1 MFIKN
6 RRLFFLLFTVFFA
19 LFFCQAFPL
28 AVYASD
34 NVELVV
40 TNGIRRKS
48 DSQLNMYGTS
58 NSFYNYYRVFYAS
71 GADLNSLGD
80 LYLKNTNTNSVTLQ
94 ICSST
99 KSKPAWNPLSGSTIY
114 NYNFTSSLLY
124 TKTYSGNSTYKIDYS
139 SFDDN
144 LYYYFFTGPTANTT
158 TVLSTNLYAEAAA
171 APTPTPVPT
180 PTPTPTPTPV
190 PTPTP
195 DVGDYPGKAI
205 VDQFSISQNEAVYP
219 NQSFK
224 VFPYSVEI
232 AESTDPPDI
241 EKGKAYVLH
250 YKFSFPARFFYDG
263 HSGSGYSYPT
273 VMEDLAIEPYYVNT
287 GNNSFSFGQSDVY
300 IDNDQISCDYL
311 NNLQSHTG
319 STGNKSYLSGKVG
332 YALLNVP
339 VVDTLSLY
347 SYDLTVEWSA
357 VLTKFDNDIV
367 PPQANDLSCTVTI
380 GTISY
385 EDQFRHVSD
394 QLDSDALSQ
403 IKDNTG
409 AIKDEQEKQNEI
421 DNQHYQDEQDKISEA
436 ESNITDGASQLTE
449 TLSSWEI
456 FTMPFQIVQDFAGAI
471 ASDGSTGLT
480 FPSFTLMG
488 QQLWPSYTFDLQ
500 VIAQKF
506 PALYN
511 ALHLITGIM
520 VVSWFIH
527 YCWRKWHILIGDD
540 MPEDT

>member
-1 MFIKN
+1 MK
-6 RRLFFLLFTVFFA
+6 RFFCSILLLILLFIFF
-19 LFFCQAFPL
+19 P
-28 AVYASD
+28 
-34 NVELVV
+34 VV
-40 TNGIRRKS
+40 TYAAEEIPLDKYDGLACDNNGTKVYI
-48 DSQLNMYGTS
+48 YGPRAT
-58 NSFYNYYRVFYAS
+58 NYGIFTLFYAKGS
-71 GADLNSLGD
+71 VLNQYDDLFLRVNSDGNCA
-80 LYLKNTNTNSVTLQ
+80 LK
-94 ICSST
+94 IWSS
-99 KSKPAWNPLSGSTIY
+99 KLPKPEWKYQSETSYRTESFSLSLCFNKTFSGSSD
-114 NYNFTSSLLY
+114 FTY
-124 TKTYSGNSTYKIDYS
+124 RIDYDT
-139 SFDDN
+139 FDDD
-144 LYYYFFTGPTANTT
+144 LYYYFFTAGLTGPPMVYATSVY
-158 TVLSTNLYAEAAA
+158 TVPRA
-171 APTPTPVPT
+171 VPT
-180 PTPTPTPTPV
+180 PTPTPTPTPI

-205 VDQFSISQNEAVYP
+205 VDQFSIDQNGAVYP

-232 AESTDPPDI
+232 SDSVDPPDI
-241 EKGKAYVLH
+241 DKGKAYVLH

-367 PPQANDLSCTVTI
+367 PPQANDLSCTVTV
-380 GTISY
+380 GSISY
-385 EDQFRHVSD
+385 EDQFKHVSD

-403 IKDNTG
+403 IKDNTA
-409 AIKDEQEKQNEI
+409 AIKDEQKKQNEI
-421 DNQHYQDEQDKISEA
+421 DNQHYQEEQDKISEA
-436 ESNITDGASQLTE
+436 EGSITEGAGQLTD

-527 YCWRKWHILIGDD
+527 YCWRKWHILMGDD